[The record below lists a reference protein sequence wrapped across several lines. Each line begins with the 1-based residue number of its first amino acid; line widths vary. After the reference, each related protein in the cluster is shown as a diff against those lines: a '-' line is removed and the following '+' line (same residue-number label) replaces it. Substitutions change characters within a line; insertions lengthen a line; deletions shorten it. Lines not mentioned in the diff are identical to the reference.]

1 MAPLTQS
8 VETLQPPAHIH
19 NGTAVA
25 TMDTDRKRSAVNIE
39 FILTGEKY
47 CGNVVKK
54 NCGWDHFYSSPCG
67 HNKVQLG
74 LNIEVD
80 DDEDTSTRGQN
91 KIYYIVV
98 LKTRF
103 S

>member
-25 TMDTDRKRSAVNIE
+25 AMDTDRKRSAVNIE

-47 CGNVVKK
+47 CGIVGVVKK
-54 NCGWDHFYSSPCG
+54 
-67 HNKVQLG
+67 
-74 LNIEVD
+74 IVD
-80 DDEDTSTRGQN
+80 ATTFIAARADTIKFNWG
-91 KIYYIVV
+91 
-98 LKTRF
+98 
-103 S
+103 